1 MMNTTQTNQNICKVK
16 TRYIKPN
23 IAVLTVRTTNMICLS
38 IQSGDANTSSEQ
50 EGGGYMLSRQNS
62 FWDDED

>member
-1 MMNTTQTNQNICKVK
+1 MK
-16 TRYIKPN
+16 TVYIKPS
-23 IAVLTVRTTNMICLS
+23 VKVVTVRTTNMICLS

-62 FWDDED
+62 FWDDEE